1 MSPSLLALLGFI
13 AWTLLLLVLM
23 EVLRTRLVVT
33 GRVPANGFDPGNSQL
48 SPFMQRLA
56 RAHANCLEGLP
67 IFGGLLLLAVVAGRS
82 SVTDPLALVLLAARL
97 LQSVIHLI
105 STSPRAVSLRFTA
118 FAVQTLIGVYWVIRL
133 FGA

>member
-33 GRVPANGFDPGNSQL
+33 GRVPANGFDPGNSRL

-56 RAHANCLEGLP
+56 RAHAKGLAGLP
-67 IFGGLLLLAVVAGRS
+67 IFGGLLLLAVVAGMAAMM
-82 SVTDPLALVLLAARL
+82 VVLFHKKMLGGFFTIVG
-97 LQSVIHLI
+97 SVI
-105 STSPRAVSLRFTA
+105 
-118 FAVQTLIGVYWVIRL
+118 
-133 FGA
+133 GAGQPK